1 MMIRD
6 KSVIQ
11 DETEQKLDEA
21 DQAAAANPSRYAEA
35 DVFAR
40 GSASKRMSRKIKIEC
55 FSWLD
60 IDFSR
65 RLHIQDTIHR
75 ALHHSNLIILSQIA
89 GGRRPAAVWLFFV
102 VGRFGDV

>member
-35 DVFAR
+35 DVVAR
-40 GSASKRMSRKIKIEC
+40 VRER
-55 FSWLD
+55 
-60 IDFSR
+60 
-65 RLHIQDTIHR
+65 IQAYVEKD
-75 ALHHSNLIILSQIA
+75 
-89 GGRRPAAVWLFFV
+89 
-102 VGRFGDV
+102 

>member
-21 DQAAAANPSRYAEA
+21 DQAAAANPSRYVEA

-40 GSASKRMSRKIKIEC
+40 VRER
-55 FSWLD
+55 
-60 IDFSR
+60 
-65 RLHIQDTIHR
+65 IQAYVEKD
-75 ALHHSNLIILSQIA
+75 
-89 GGRRPAAVWLFFV
+89 
-102 VGRFGDV
+102 

>member
-21 DQAAAANPSRYAEA
+21 DQAAAANPSRYAEG

-40 GSASKRMSRKIKIEC
+40 VRER
-55 FSWLD
+55 
-60 IDFSR
+60 
-65 RLHIQDTIHR
+65 IQV
-75 ALHHSNLIILSQIA
+75 QVEK
-89 GGRRPAAVWLFFV
+89 G
-102 VGRFGDV
+102 

>member
-40 GSASKRMSRKIKIEC
+40 VRER
-55 FSWLD
+55 
-60 IDFSR
+60 
-65 RLHIQDTIHR
+65 IHV
-75 ALHHSNLIILSQIA
+75 QVEK
-89 GGRRPAAVWLFFV
+89 G
-102 VGRFGDV
+102 

>member
-40 GSASKRMSRKIKIEC
+40 
-55 FSWLD
+55 D
-60 IDFSR
+60 
-65 RLHIQDTIHR
+65 
-75 ALHHSNLIILSQIA
+75 
-89 GGRRPAAVWLFFV
+89 
-102 VGRFGDV
+102 

>member
-35 DVFAR
+35 DVSAR
-40 GSASKRMSRKIKIEC
+40 ARER
-55 FSWLD
+55 
-60 IDFSR
+60 
-65 RLHIQDTIHR
+65 
-75 ALHHSNLIILSQIA
+75 SQA
-89 GGRRPAAVWLFFV
+89 YVEQVYNRVLFLA
-102 VGRFGDV
+102 